1 MQSSGF
7 WYYLISGVARGS
19 SGGRYAMAVVVVV
32 GLSGPGGVCRVV
44 FVVLR
49 LVVIAMVVARVVVM
63 IMLVAW
69 LCMWYSSLGSNR
81 NLFVAVFPF
90 RLSFLASVNNVS
102 GLSMWATRLTCLYIH
117 ACMLAG
123 CIFVWPCE
131 CLQASLPA
139 RLHVC
144 LL

>member
-1 MQSSGF
+1 
-7 WYYLISGVARGS
+7 
-19 SGGRYAMAVVVVV
+19 MAVVVVA

-81 NLFVAVFPF
+81 NLFVPVA
-90 RLSFLASVNNVS
+90 
-102 GLSMWATRLTCLYIH
+102 
-117 ACMLAG
+117 
-123 CIFVWPCE
+123 
-131 CLQASLPA
+131 
-139 RLHVC
+139 
-144 LL
+144 